1 MVTKL
6 VKYAAVSVL
15 MLFVNSISA
24 KNIIVTNQL
33 DEYIVIKETYLFDV
47 VSESAPEYVA
57 PHSTEKWFVRTPA
70 MEQYFY
76 EIQFSVAKDLKGLFD
91 AKPIGLAHVEKLGG
105 SWLSLYS
112 DYICEQDLSMFDS
125 SKGYPYEDEPLS
137 VLIRKKEAS

>member
-6 VKYAAVSVL
+6 VKCAAVSVL
-15 MLFVNSISA
+15 LLFMSSISA

-33 DEYIVIKETYLFDV
+33 DEYVVIKETYLFGV
-47 VSESAPEYVA
+47 VSESAPQYVA
-57 PHSTEKWFVRTPA
+57 PHSHEKWFVRTPA
-70 MEQYFY
+70 MNDYFY
-76 EIQFSVAKDLKGLFD
+76 EIQFSVAKNLKGLFD

-112 DYICEQDLSMFDS
+112 DYSCEQDLSLFDS

-137 VLIRKKEAS
+137 VIIKKKKAS